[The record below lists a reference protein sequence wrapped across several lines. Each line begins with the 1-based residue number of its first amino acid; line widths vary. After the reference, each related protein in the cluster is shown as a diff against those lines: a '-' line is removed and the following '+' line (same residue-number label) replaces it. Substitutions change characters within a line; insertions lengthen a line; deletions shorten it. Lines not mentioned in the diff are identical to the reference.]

1 MLYNATKKTKEIQM
15 AAKLVKQL
23 DRYRL
28 ENKYSQEQVAYILG
42 VAFSTV
48 NRWFNGKTKPGHI
61 TRYHIRKLLRSWDP
75 EYDIKNF
82 GQ

>member
-1 MLYNATKKTKEIQM
+1 MLYNAIKKIKEIKM
-15 AAKLVKQL
+15 ETRLIRQL

-75 EYDIKNF
+75 GYDIKKF
-82 GQ
+82 DQ